1 MEAGRVRFLVHVLL
15 LLPLFPAFLLDEALD
30 GQERREESHEEVDR
44 TTLEEPGGGIRSIP
58 PRLLLPTDN
67 VSSSTRVGHSLAR
80 IHSISQKILGRAR
93 QRKKELLARRLT
105 AAINK
110 RRQVKTFL
118 STREEAPQ
126 LNAKSSA
133 TSTSAEISTEP
144 PSVAFDGDESTETAA
159 FSPTTVDPSSPTTSE
174 LLLAFLKP
182 ADTIVPR
189 QLTVSESLL
198 TKF

>member
-1 MEAGRVRFLVHVLL
+1 MRFLVHVLL
-15 LLPLFPAFLLDEALD
+15 LLPLLPAFLLDEALD

-44 TTLEEPGGGIRSIP
+44 TTLEEPAGGIRSIP

-118 STREEAPQ
+118 STTEKAPQ
-126 LNAKSSA
+126 LSAKSSA
-133 TSTSAEISTEP
+133 TSKSAEISTEP
-144 PSVAFDGDESTETAA
+144 PSVAFDLDESTETA
-159 FSPTTVDPSSPTTSE
+159 PTTVDPSLPTTSE

-182 ADTIVPR
+182 ADTILPR

>member
-1 MEAGRVRFLVHVLL
+1 MEARRVRFLVHVLL
-15 LLPLFPAFLLDEALD
+15 LLPLLPAFLLDEALD

-44 TTLEEPGGGIRSIP
+44 TTLEEPAGGIRSIP

-118 STREEAPQ
+118 STTEKAPQ
-126 LNAKSSA
+126 LSAKSSA
-133 TSTSAEISTEP
+133 TSKSAEISTEP
-144 PSVAFDGDESTETAA
+144 PSVAFDLDESTETA
-159 FSPTTVDPSSPTTSE
+159 PTTVDPSLPTTSE

-182 ADTIVPR
+182 ADTILPR